1 MKRRLAALVSS
12 LALGSTALLL
22 QPAQSASAAGFVV
35 SEAQFNQMFP
45 GRNSFYTYSGLVA
58 ALSA

>member
-1 MKRRLAALVSS
+1 MLKRRLAALVSS

-45 GRNSFYTYSGLVA
+45 GRNSFYTYSGL
-58 ALSA
+58 